1 MNRTNANAVRWG
13 LALGG
18 VAFIILLALALG
30 IVATAQR
37 RVPCDAFL
45 HEGSGIW
52 TATRQMNVDGA
63 QGSYE
68 FLPGQMAGPDV
79 VSRLEKECR

>member
-1 MNRTNANAVRWG
+1 MNRTNPNTVGRG

-18 VAFIILLALALG
+18 IAIVVLLALALG

-45 HEGSGIW
+45 QEGGGIW
-52 TATRQMNVDGA
+52 TANRQLNVDGT

-68 FLPGQMAGPDV
+68 LLPGQMAGPDV
-79 VSRLEKECR
+79 VSRLEQHCR